1 MGRRAAVTPGTD
13 PTPPEDDT
21 PGPAADDVVITEGM
35 TENEILKA
43 RLEQQARDI
52 ADMRLTMKALAR
64 NQIATAPAEKVELPE
79 MAAVLK
85 TNPKMPILT
94 KEGWFVPLVHPTDRE
109 KAL

>member
-13 PTPPEDDT
+13 PQPVEDEVLA
-21 PGPAADDVVITEGM
+21 PAVSMEGM
-35 TENEILKA
+35 SENDMLKA
-43 RLEQQARDI
+43 RLEQQERDI

-64 NQIATAPAEKVELPE
+64 NQVATAAPEKVELPD
-79 MAAVLK
+79 MASVLK
-85 TNPKMPILT
+85 TNPKMPVLT